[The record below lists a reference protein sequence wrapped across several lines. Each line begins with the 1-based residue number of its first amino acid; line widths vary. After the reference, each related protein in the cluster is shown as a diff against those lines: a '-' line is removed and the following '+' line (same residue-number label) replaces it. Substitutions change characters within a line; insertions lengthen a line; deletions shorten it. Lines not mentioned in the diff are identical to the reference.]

1 MSRIRESIDSKKS
14 AIILTLGTI
23 VSLGL
28 GFAIYKKRDLIRNY
42 ITSSL
47 KKEQEE
53 IVNDID
59 DIINKE
65 SENSTENNTVE
76 MESKPI
82 PLKKGTSI
90 LDELVQEN
98 EKSRVE
104 KSDNNDD

>member
-1 MSRIRESIDSKKS
+1 MSKIRESIDSKKG
-14 AIILTLGTI
+14 AILLTLGAI
-23 VSLGL
+23 ASIGI
-28 GFAIYKKRDLIRNY
+28 GFVIYKKKDSIKNY

-53 IVNDID
+53 IVNDVDHIM
-59 DIINKE
+59 NKE
-65 SENSTENNTVE
+65 SETLDENNTGE
-76 MESKPI
+76 TESKPI
-82 PLKKGTSI
+82 PLKKGASI